1 LELVEGR
8 EDVDAESVQTR
19 DTTGIHHLQISLV
32 MVAKVAYPS
41 LEEAGVEAVL
51 RRFHNKCAPQR
62 DANVFQHI

>member
-1 LELVEGR
+1 MVEGR

-19 DTTGIHHLQISLV
+19 DTTGIHHLQISVV

-41 LEEAGVEAVL
+41 LVEASVEAVL
-51 RRFHNKCAPQR
+51 CRSHNKCAPQC